1 MTTLSQNGYP
11 AGSYTSVAVNDN
23 GRIVASYS
31 NGQQL
36 EIAQVVT
43 ANFNGVNALKRL
55 DGATFE
61 ETSESGSPI
70 ISANGNNISGSSLEA
85 SNTDISSEFTKL
97 IVTQQAYAA
106 GTKIVTASNDML
118 QQAINMIR

>member
-1 MTTLSQNGYP
+1 VNGVNMGNIILDHGSNGVTQFADSNGTASVTTLSQNGYP
-11 AGSYTSVAVNDN
+11 AGSFTSVAVNDN

-55 DGATFE
+55 DGATFV

-85 SNTDISSEFTKL
+85 SNTDI
-97 IVTQQAYAA
+97 
-106 GTKIVTASNDML
+106 
-118 QQAINMIR
+118 